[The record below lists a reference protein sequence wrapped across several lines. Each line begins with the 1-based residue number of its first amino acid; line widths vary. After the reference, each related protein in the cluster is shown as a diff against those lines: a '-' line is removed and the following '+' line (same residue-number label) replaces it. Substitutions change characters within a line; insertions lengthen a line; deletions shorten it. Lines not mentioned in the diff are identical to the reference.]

1 MTKFSRDLS
10 PEQNAHL
17 CRLIMR
23 RFSQIGS
30 RIVRDPRSAQRYPRN
45 MLVALPV
52 PKPLSAFVDGIWT
65 HTGSTRPYRVLPD
78 GCLDF
83 IFSLESGT
91 ASVVGPM
98 SRAIV
103 VPARSGV
110 TFFGVRFRPG
120 RAARFLDT
128 HASELSDEQAAL
140 STITRLATLAE
151 RIAEA
156 RDDHQ
161 RTAAI
166 LSTLLDARCRTRAA
180 DARVERAVT
189 LIGRA
194 AGHVS
199 VPAVA
204 ASVGLGERQ
213 LERRFLERV
222 GMGPKRLARIM
233 RFERAWHLLQ
243 RGGSQAEVA
252 ALAGYSDEPHLL
264 RDFRALAGVAPR
276 GLQEDVP
283 ALGARCRIRPSRRH
297 HLRLASVA

>member
-1 MTKFSRDLS
+1 MLTLSRHF
-10 PEQNAHL
+10 PGCICAE
-17 CRLIMR
+17 IMR
-23 RFSQIGS
+23 RFSQTGS

-120 RAARFLDT
+120 HAARFLDT

-151 RIAEA
+151 LEAAEQA
-156 RDDHQ
+156 L
-161 RTAAI
+161 A
-166 LSTLLDARCRTRAA
+166 S
-180 DARVERAVT
+180 ARV
-189 LIGRA
+189 I
-194 AGHVS
+194 
-199 VPAVA
+199 VPRRKTFHGATEIWWEIENGVIL
-204 ASVGLGERQ
+204 GL
-213 LERRFLERV
+213 
-222 GMGPKRLARIM
+222 
-233 RFERAWHLLQ
+233 
-243 RGGSQAEVA
+243 AEH
-252 ALAGYSDEPHLL
+252 S
-264 RDFRALAGVAPR
+264 
-276 GLQEDVP
+276 
-283 ALGARCRIRPSRRH
+283 
-297 HLRLASVA
+297 